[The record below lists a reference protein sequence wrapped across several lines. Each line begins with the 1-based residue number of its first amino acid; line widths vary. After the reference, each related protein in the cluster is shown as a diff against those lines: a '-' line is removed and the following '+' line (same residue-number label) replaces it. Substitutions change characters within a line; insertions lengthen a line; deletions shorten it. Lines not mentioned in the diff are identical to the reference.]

1 MKTAKTTIKIIL
13 IIVAIAVI
21 AVGAYFLKTKGL
33 NFPENGVYTQ
43 NNILEISR
51 DYMIKAGIALALVLV
66 YLMIRFN
73 KLGVVKTALISLAV
87 VVWVQVL
94 TIAIIVITRM
104 PIDRMFFAILL
115 LGFALTTL
123 ALTAF
128 YEKKLKTE

>member
-1 MKTAKTTIKIIL
+1 M
-13 IIVAIAVI
+13 
-21 AVGAYFLKTKGL
+21 KTKGL

-43 NNILEISR
+43 NNIIEISR